1 MNYKYIL
8 FDLDGT
14 LINTNELIIKSFKH
28 TYKQHLDMD
37 VCDEDILKYFGE
49 PLIVTLKRACEEKAE
64 EMFRTYINY
73 NETIHDDSVT
83 LCPEIA
89 YLLRRLKEAGC
100 VLAVVTSKRKKIAMR
115 GLELFDLVQ
124 YFDKFIALEDTEQ
137 HKPHPAPVLKALE
150 QLDAKTEDALMVGD
164 SIFDIQC
171 AHAANVKAVLVEWSA
186 AHGFQGD
193 GVAADYVARSA
204 DELLQVIGVE

>member
-14 LINTNELIIKSFKH
+14 LIDTNRLIIESFKH

-37 VCDEDILKYFGE
+37 VCEQDILKYFGE
-49 PLIVTLKRACEEKAE
+49 PLIITLKRACEEKAE
-64 EMFRTYINY
+64 EMFQTYITY
-73 NETIHDDSVT
+73 NESIHDDSVA
-83 LCPEIA
+83 LCPDIA
-89 YLLRRLKEAGC
+89 YLLRQLKEAGC

-115 GLELFDLVQ
+115 GLELFDIVQ
-124 YFDKFIALEDTEQ
+124 FFDKVVALEDTEQ

-150 QLDAKTEDALMVGD
+150 LLDAKPEASLMVGD

-171 AHAANVKAVLVEWSA
+171 AHAAAVKAVLVEWSA
-186 AHGFQGD
+186 AQGFQGNS
-193 GVAADYVARSA
+193 VSADYVARNA
-204 DELLQVIGVE
+204 DELLRVIGVE